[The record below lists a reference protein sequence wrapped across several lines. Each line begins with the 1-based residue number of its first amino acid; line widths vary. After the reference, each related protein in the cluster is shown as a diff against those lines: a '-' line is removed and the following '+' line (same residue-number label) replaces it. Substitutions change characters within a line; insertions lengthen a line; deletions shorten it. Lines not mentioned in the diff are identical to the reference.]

1 MKRPPIRILD
11 LKGSPEEIG
20 HQHGTTYADEIK
32 IYTRERIHLASGRF
46 WAGQE
51 VNESEIL
58 EIAESCLPEHEK
70 HTPKINA
77 QMSALNKV
85 AGKTP
90 QKA

>member
-32 IYTRERIHLASGRF
+32 IYTRERIHLASGQF

-51 VNESEIL
+51 INESEKNL
-58 EIAESCLPEHEK
+58 ALQ
-70 HTPKINA
+70 HTRIHAPL
-77 QMSALNKV
+77 QS
-85 AGKTP
+85 
-90 QKA
+90 Q